1 MSKCR
6 RVTNV
11 LLIEVF
17 ISWHLK
23 IKQESSDSLPRTRH
37 HENNQSES
45 PSPIDVIE
53 EVDNIFKPTSVTYE

>member
-1 MSKCR
+1 M
-6 RVTNV
+6 
-11 LLIEVF
+11 
-17 ISWHLK
+17 
-23 IKQESSDSLPRTRH
+23 KQESSDSLPRTRH